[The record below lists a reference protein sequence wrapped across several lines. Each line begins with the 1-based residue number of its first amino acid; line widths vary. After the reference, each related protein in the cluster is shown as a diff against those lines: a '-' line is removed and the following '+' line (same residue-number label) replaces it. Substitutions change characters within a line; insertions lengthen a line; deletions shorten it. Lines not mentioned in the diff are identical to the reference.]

1 MIITKA
7 KKQEKNM
14 EKLSIK
20 RLGLAVGSTGALL
33 YLGCILLMVTV
44 GREGTIWFFNSLLHG
59 LDTTSI
65 IRMDVPFWQAL
76 LGIVQTFILGW
87 LIGAVI
93 ALVYNL
99 GIKEEKHSA

>member
-1 MIITKA
+1 
-7 KKQEKNM
+7 M

-20 RLGLAVGSTGALL
+20 RFGMAVGSTGAIL
-33 YLGCILLMVTV
+33 YLGCMLLMVTV
-44 GREGTIWFFNSLLHG
+44 GQEGTIWFFNSLLHG

-87 LIGAVI
+87 LIGALI
-93 ALVYNL
+93 ASIYNF
-99 GIKEEKHSA
+99 GSNPKKN

>member
-1 MIITKA
+1 
-7 KKQEKNM
+7 M

-20 RLGLAVGSTGALL
+20 RFGMAVGSAGAIL
-33 YLGCILLMVTV
+33 YLGCILLTLTV

-65 IRMDVPFWQAL
+65 IRMNVPVWQAL

-87 LIGAVI
+87 LIGAFM
-93 ALVYNL
+93 ASVYNIGL
-99 GIKEEKHSA
+99 KQDN

>member
-1 MIITKA
+1 
-7 KKQEKNM
+7 M

-20 RLGLAVGSTGALL
+20 RLGMAVGSTGAIL
-33 YLGCILLMVTV
+33 YLGCILLMITV

-59 LDTTSI
+59 LDTSSI
-65 IRMDVPFWQAL
+65 IRMNVPVWQAL

-93 ALVYNL
+93 ASVYNIGL
-99 GIKEEKHSA
+99 KEDSQ

>member
-1 MIITKA
+1 MK
-7 KKQEKNM
+7 
-14 EKLSIK
+14 KLSIK
-20 RLGLAVGSTGALL
+20 RLGMAFGSTGAIL

-76 LGIVQTFILGW
+76 LGIGQTFILGW
-87 LIGAVI
+87 LIGALTASI
-93 ALVYNL
+93 YNFGL
-99 GIKEEKHSA
+99 NTENNL

>member
-1 MIITKA
+1 MK
-7 KKQEKNM
+7 
-14 EKLSIK
+14 KLSIK
-20 RLGLAVGSTGALL
+20 RLGMAFGSTGAIL

-76 LGIVQTFILGW
+76 LGIGQTFILGW
-87 LIGAVI
+87 LIGALTATI
-93 ALVYNL
+93 YNFGL
-99 GIKEEKHSA
+99 NKENN